1 MGQQTGQLSR
11 WAARFDREAFNE
23 LNREMSFGEY
33 LDLIYENPK
42 LIRTAYQRI
51 YDMIMSK
58 GCYEY
63 EEYRQKRVHYNFF
76 DDEKIPI
83 FGIEKTLDE
92 LVKFFRGAAGGYGTE
107 KRVLLLQGPVG
118 SSKSTICR
126 LIKRSMEK
134 YSREEDGTWYSYK
147 WIKLPTGVDGIFT
160 QDTDFCVMNE
170 DPLKLVPPDFRDEI
184 LAEINQKVIDNTP
197 PEKQKELY
205 TLRCNGE
212 LNPRCEKFMADL
224 LARYDGNWEKVVDNH
239 VRVVRRTYSESK
251 RIGIGTF
258 QPKDEKN
265 QDATELTG
273 DINYRQLPHY
283 GTDSDPRA
291 FNFDGELN
299 IANRGLVEFIEIL
312 KLDEAFLYD
321 LLGASQEQQIKPK
334 KFCQIPVDVAIV
346 GHTNPPEYE
355 RLKNNQYMEAL
366 RDRTVKIDVPYL
378 LRWKDEVNVLKQE
391 YGPNKVRQHVA
402 PHTIEMVALWNV
414 LTRLEDDKEGKL
426 DLVQKAKLYN
436 GEMLPSYTPDS
447 VKELMDKHSTEG
459 MQGVSVR
466 YAQDKISNCLA
477 NNHSY
482 VNVFMVLH
490 EIREGLDSSSLINR
504 KDQLGKYLADVD
516 LVIKE
521 YTEIVK
527 DEVRRALVGDEESII
542 RLCANYIDHLMAYV
556 HKRKVR
562 NKVTQRDEPPN
573 ERLMRSIEE
582 KIEVPSGGIDD
593 FRKMISS
600 FIGDLSLRKETFRWD
615 SNSELKRAL
624 EAKLFED
631 TKDHIK
637 LSTLSAAGASV
648 VQPDIQQKIDALKYR
663 LIKQYGYN
671 EESARDVLEFV
682 GSIYARGEMADE
694 KS

>member
-1 MGQQTGQLSR
+1 MAQTTSQLDR
-11 WAARFDREAFNE
+11 WASKFDRQLYNE
-23 LNREMSFGEY
+23 LHREMSFGEY

-63 EEYRQKRVHYNFF
+63 EEYRKKLVHYNFF

-83 FGIEKTLDE
+83 FGIENALDE

-118 SSKSTICR
+118 SAKSTICR
-126 LIKRSMEK
+126 LLKRGMEK
-134 YSREEDGTWYSYK
+134 YSREEDGMWFSYK
-147 WIKLPTGVDGIFT
+147 WVNLPTGPDGVFV
-160 QDTDFCVMNE
+160 QDTDMSVMND
-170 DPLKLVPPDFRDEI
+170 DPLKLVPLDFRQDI
-184 LAEINQKVIDNTP
+184 LDEINQKVLDETP
-197 PEKQKELY
+197 PEKHKELY
-205 TLRCNGE
+205 TLRCDGE
-212 LNPRCEKFMADL
+212 MNPRCERFMSEL
-224 LARYDGNWEKVVDNH
+224 LARYDGDWRKVVDNH
-239 VRVVRRTYSESK
+239 IVVVRRTYSEAK

-283 GTDSDPRA
+283 GSDSDPRA
-291 FNFDGELN
+291 FNYDGELN
-299 IANRGLVEFIEIL
+299 VANRGLVEFIEIL

-334 KFCQIPVDVAIV
+334 KFSQIPVDIAII

-366 RDRTVKIDVPYL
+366 RDRTVKIDIPYL
-378 LRWKDEVNVLKQE
+378 LKWKDEINVLKQS
-391 YGPNKVRQHVA
+391 YGPHKVRQHVA
-402 PHTIEMVALWNV
+402 PHTIEMVALWNI

-447 VKELMDKHSTEG
+447 VKELMDKHPTEG
-459 MQGVSVR
+459 MHGVSVR
-466 YAQDKISNCLA
+466 YAQDKFANCLA
-477 NNHSY
+477 NHHPY
-482 VNVFMVLH
+482 VNVFMVLD

-504 KDQLGKYLADVD
+504 KEELGRYLAAVD

-527 DEVRRALVGDEESII
+527 DEVRRALVGDEESVI
-542 RLCANYIDHLMAYV
+542 RLCANYIDNLMAYV
-556 HKRKVR
+556 HKRKIR
-562 NKVTQRDEPPN
+562 NKVTNRDEPPN

-600 FIGDLSLRKETFRWD
+600 FIGDLSLRGEQFSWK
-615 SNSELKRAL
+615 SNSELRKAL

-648 VQPDIQQKIDALKYR
+648 VQPDIQEKIDALKYR

-694 KS
+694 K